1 MQIQV
6 LIILREL
13 QKKLGMGMIF
23 VTHDLGVAPQI
34 ADKMAVM
41 CAGRIV
47 EYGSARDVL
56 INPTHPYTR
65 GMLASTVHPNMRDV
79 DIEAIL
85 VSPPRIC
92 ATCRRAAAL
101 RHPVICRVGVSCS
114 CAGACDPGLG
124 KADLLHQGWR
134 VSAGVRRS
142 GKDRPARY
150 ADGDR
155 LTQPISFRYED
166 TQCTR

>member
-13 QKKLGMGMIF
+13 QKELGMGMIF
-23 VTHDLGVAPQI
+23 ITHDLGVAPQI

-41 CAGRIV
+41 YEGRIV
-47 EYGSARDVL
+47 EYGSVRDVL

-85 VSPPRIC
+85 GSPPGSVPH
-92 ATCRRAAAL
+92 AA
-101 RHPVICRVGVSCS
+101 
-114 CAGACDPGLG
+114 GLQ
-124 KADLLHQGWR
+124 L
-134 VSAGVRRS
+134 
-142 GKDRPARY
+142 Y
-150 ADGDR
+150 AI
-155 LTQPISFRYED
+155 L
-166 TQCTR
+166 